1 MNNWNAGQT
10 DMVELFRSGA
20 DVYSLFASDNIY
32 HFPINKHDNP
42 VERFVGKV
50 AVLGL
55 GYGMGANKFRTTL
68 ATGAMGM
75 EVLLDHDEAFSVVKA
90 YRAAHHAI
98 VRYWSACD
106 LALAKMLDPKCDE
119 EWGVL
124 HLLHNMIVLP
134 NGMALQYPG
143 LKAEEDQHGN
153 LCFQYYNGK
162 YWKDIWGGTTCEN
175 LIQALSRIVLFEQML
190 DINDWTKQFDPEGR
204 VCLNVH
210 DEIIT
215 VASDFGAR
223 LSPDGHW
230 VNDSEAREY
239 YAGIEKI
246 LRTPLDWCPDL
257 PLDCEGGFDHSYSK

>member
-1 MNNWNAGQT
+1 
-10 DMVELFRSGA
+10 
-20 DVYSLFASDNIY
+20 
-32 HFPINKHDNP
+32 
-42 VERFVGKV
+42 
-50 AVLGL
+50 
-55 GYGMGANKFRTTL
+55 
-68 ATGAMGM
+68 
-75 EVLLDHDEAFSVVKA
+75 
-90 YRAAHHAI
+90 
-98 VRYWSACD
+98 
-106 LALAKMLDPKCDE
+106 
-119 EWGVL
+119 
-124 HLLHNMIVLP
+124 MIVLP